1 MKRTMIVLLLLLSHS
16 AQANNCLLCGEWISN
31 EQMTLESMNKSGQVT
46 KKQRDL
52 FSKNFFGKLKL
63 IYTQNKVT
71 TFYAGETTVAGYTL
85 TQNPKSG
92 YTIKLS
98 DDAISSSGQEIWFTN
113 NHQCYYSVIGNLHFN
128 EYFCKTKTASW
139 AQSLAK

>member
-46 KKQRDL
+46 KKQREL

-85 TQNPKSG
+85 TQNQKSG
-92 YTIKLS
+92 YTIKFS
-98 DDAISSSGQEIWFTN
+98 DDAISSAGQEIWFTN
-113 NHQCYYSVIGNLHFN
+113 NHFCYYSVIRNLNFN
-128 EYFCKTKTASW
+128 EYFCKNETTGP
-139 AQSLAK
+139 